1 MKHNSNTVHR
11 PSSIVKKNNHSDYN
25 DQSLNRKSINAV
37 AENEKEVL
45 TQASRI
51 LSADRNYIKTKADE
65 DRPE

>member
-11 PSSIVKKNNHSDYN
+11 PSSIVKKNIHGDYN
-25 DQSLNRKSINAV
+25 DQSLNRQSLNTV

-45 TQASRI
+45 TQASGI
-51 LSADRNYIKTKADE
+51 LSADSNYIKTKADE